1 MKQLSYVL
9 ILVLLATVAANN
21 PIMAQET
28 PNYVNHNSTS
38 GIPDYDIMYKKRLWR
53 RMDLLEKQA
62 KFIVHL
68 ISNISLE

>member
-9 ILVLLATVAANN
+9 ILVLLATVAANS

-38 GIPDYDIMYKKRLWR
+38 GIPDYDIMYKKFS
-53 RMDLLEKQA
+53 KC
-62 KFIVHL
+62 
-68 ISNISLE
+68 